1 MKGDVFLNQKSMY
14 DILRKKGYDIE
25 NPIFKIIIDFSTYY
39 INYDLSINYIS
50 GSAKEDIVSAEAPGM
65 HLIIE
70 PIILP
75 SVANALFIGMYG
87 DFEFYLNQ
95 LCKAYQEVMD
105 LGLDLTD
112 IYGTGINRAV
122 TYLKKVVGLKRIT
135 DSNEWNQL
143 NHWNRIRNVLVH
155 NNGVLKTSNDMKS
168 AHFLKLEINRKY
180 NKVYLT
186 FDDCDKFQEV
196 VVNFIKLCI

>member
-1 MKGDVFLNQKSMY
+1 MY
-14 DILRKKGYDIE
+14 DILRKNGYDRE

-39 INYDLSINYIS
+39 IKYDYSIKYIS
-50 GSAKEDIVSAEAPGM
+50 GSTEEDIESAEANGM

-105 LGLDLTD
+105 LRLDLTD
-112 IYGTGINRAV
+112 IYGMGINRAV
-122 TYLKKVVGLKRIT
+122 MYLKKVVGLKRII

-143 NHWNRIRNVLVH
+143 NHWNRIRNILVH
-155 NNGVLKTSNDMKS
+155 NNGILKTSNDMKS
-168 AHFLKLEINRKY
+168 TQFLELGINEKY
-180 NKVYLT
+180 NKTYLT
-186 FDDCDKFQEV
+186 LGDCDKFQKV